1 MTGDIEL
8 ALNMD
13 SFTLLFNFFCKRI
26 KRLLWH
32 FGAVNDFCR
41 YLLGDLVSYRAP
53 SPSTILPFH
62 MVLYVHSAAAA
73 FIICAVTALPISIE
87 VSRLHVY
94 INSLQGQSSSRSSSE
109 CERVCRPLERLRE
122 AQTPFGRPNVRVC
135 L

>member
-8 ALNMD
+8 ALNID
-13 SFTLLFNFFCKRI
+13 SFILLFNFFCKRI

-41 YLLGDLVSYRAP
+41 YLLGDLVSYRSP

-62 MVLYVHSAAAA
+62 MFLSVHSAAAA

-87 VSRLHVY
+87 VSQLHVY
-94 INSLQGQSSSRSSSE
+94 INSSDGGDRRRRSVKE
-109 CERVCRPLERLRE
+109 FVDHWNACARRKPLLVDR
-122 AQTPFGRPNVRVC
+122 T
-135 L
+135 